1 MNLIS
6 AKRALAALV
15 LIALLLPAM
24 ALAAVTPLP
33 IDLSGGV
40 MPKAEGYTSEWTY
53 EDESISVAIES
64 CLWGE
69 TECYIARVKIADP
82 SQLRTAPA
90 YSFER
95 NQTAMVDAMAERVN
109 AVLAI
114 NGDYFSFQKQ
124 RGGYLVRQGEEYMNK
139 PIKGRDVLIID
150 GNGDFT
156 IEKVVN
162 DEVIEKHAA
171 AGVVN
176 AFNFGPG
183 LVIDGEVLTEYGAK
197 YNSAQNRSQRCAIA
211 QVKRG
216 TMEYLAIC
224 CEGPVETD
232 DGGMT
237 MVEFAEFVSTFGVE
251 NAYNLDGGYSTAMIF
266 NGEKVN
272 AVDNKKLR
280 PVSDIVYF
288 ASAASEE

>member
-1 MNLIS
+1 MHMKS
-6 AKRALAALV
+6 MFT
-15 LIALLLPAM
+15 ALLMLALLIPAF
-24 ALAAVTPLP
+24 ALGEVTPLP
-33 IDLSGGV
+33 IDLSGGR
-40 MPKAEGYTSEWTY
+40 MPLAEGYTSETTY
-53 EDESISVAIES
+53 EDESISVSIETTM
-64 CLWGE
+64 WGE
-69 TECYIARVKIADP
+69 TKCYIARVTIADP

-90 YSFER
+90 LSFDR

-114 NGDYFSFQKQ
+114 NGDYFSFQNQ
-124 RGGYLVRQGEEYMNK
+124 RGGYLVRQGELYKNK

-156 IEKVVN
+156 IEKKI
-162 DEVIEKHAA
+162 DETVLAKYAD

-176 AFNFGPG
+176 SFNFGPG

-216 TMEYLAIC
+216 EMTYLCIC

-237 MVEFAEFVSTFGVE
+237 MVEFAEFVASFGVE

-266 NGEKVN
+266 GGEKIN

-280 PVSDIVYF
+280 PVSDIIYF
-288 ASAASEE
+288 ASAAAEE

>member
-1 MNLIS
+1 MKKMMMI
-6 AKRALAALV
+6 ALAVCLLAPAL
-15 LIALLLPAM
+15 
-24 ALAAVTPLP
+24 ALAAVAPLP
-33 IDLSGGV
+33 IDLNGGAV
-40 MPKAEGYTSEWTY
+40 PKAENYVSETVY
-53 EDESISVAIES
+53 EDESISVSIES

-69 TECYIARVKIADP
+69 TKCYIARVKIADP
-82 SQLRTAPA
+82 SQIRTAPA

-95 NQTAMVDAMAERVN
+95 NQTAMVSAMAERVN

-114 NGDYFSFQKQ
+114 NGDYFSFQNQ
-124 RGGYLVRQGEEYMNK
+124 RGGYLVRQGVLYQNK

-156 IEKVVN
+156 IEKVIN
-162 DEVIEKHAA
+162 DDVLAKHEA

-216 TMEYLAIC
+216 ELEYLCIC
-224 CEGPVETD
+224 CEGPVETE

-288 ASAASEE
+288 ASAVTEE

>member
-1 MNLIS
+1 MNLKKSI
-6 AKRALAALV
+6 LC
-15 LIALLLPAM
+15 ALLLM
-24 ALAAVTPLP
+24 LALCAAAAAEVTPLP

-40 MPKAEGYTSEWTY
+40 MPKAEGYVSETAY
-53 EDESISVAIES
+53 EDESISVTIET

-69 TECYIARVKIADP
+69 TKCYIARVKIADA

-95 NQTAMVDAMAERVN
+95 DQTAMVSAMAERVN

-114 NGDYFSFQKQ
+114 NGDYFSFQNQ
-124 RGGYLVRQGEEYMNK
+124 RGGYLVRQGELYKNK

-156 IEKVVN
+156 IEKAID
-162 DEVIEKHAA
+162 DEVLAKYDE

-176 AFNFGPG
+176 SFNFGPG

-197 YNSAQNRSQRCAIA
+197 YNSAQSRSQRCAIA
-211 QVKRG
+211 QVERG
-216 TMEYLAIC
+216 KLEYLCIC
-224 CEGPVETD
+224 CEGPVETE

-280 PVSDIVYF
+280 PVSDIIYF